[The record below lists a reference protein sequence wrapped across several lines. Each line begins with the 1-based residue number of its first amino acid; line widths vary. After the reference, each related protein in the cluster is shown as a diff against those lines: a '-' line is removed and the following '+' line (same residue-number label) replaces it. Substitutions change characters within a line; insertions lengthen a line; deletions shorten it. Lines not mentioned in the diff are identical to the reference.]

1 MSDIT
6 DVVKALTE
14 LASDLRRRARA
25 EDAMGGDY
33 AHGCHDAYQAAADA
47 VGQVMV
53 GPAIQAA
60 LDDLDRKEH
69 RAALRGEG

>member
-14 LASDLRRRARA
+14 LAARMRTQA
-25 EDAMGGDY
+25 ATAAGEPGE
-33 AHGCHDAYQAAADA
+33 YQAGKRDTYHDCAAAIDA
-47 VGQVMV
+47 VMV

-60 LDDLDRKEH
+60 LDELDRKEY
-69 RAALRGEG
+69 RDALRGL

>member
-14 LASDLRRRARA
+14 LAARMRSQAARA
-25 EDAMGGDY
+25 AGEPGEYQTGL
-33 AHGCHDAYQAAADA
+33 HDAYLDCASA
-47 VGQVMV
+47 VDTVMV